1 MLQAL
6 ASQARRVP
14 AWCLPLAFRWSSN
27 AVRKTW
33 QVSSLGRCRDTKGRI
48 TYGYLHATG
57 YSFVKIDGKLWRVH
71 VLVKRTFHG
80 PPPDMDSDEVHHVDG
95 NKVNNRLDNLE
106 YVTHIQNMRCFHAA
120 SGPKTKKP
128 SHAKPVMWKTSG
140 SSDWAMS
147 PSLGEAAQE
156 LGIKRTLLSKYCRC
170 NLTVDGHEYAFATLE
185 RLTLS
190 GEVWRPLIHPS
201 SGQAIT
207 GMLVSSLGRVKLQ
220 HGRISRGHQTTAG
233 YWQTACLY
241 GGWKRN
247 VFVHRLVARAFLGP
261 PPTSEHNQ
269 INHKDGIKSNNAISN
284 LEYVTPAENRA
295 HFLAMAEASGRKK
308 ASTTPV
314 WSRPLGSKQGWQW
327 HASMRIAAST
337 LGLNKDSISRCAGGL
352 QKHTGNHEFRLDA
365 VEQPAL
371 LPGEEWREVDIEA
384 LLQEREA
391 RKNRKNQHGS
401 IDMKSCPI
409 KFRERSVDYFSNS
422 CQFSMGQDP
431 E

>member
-1 MLQAL
+1 MGL
-6 ASQARRVP
+6 
-14 AWCLPLAFRWSSN
+14 
-27 AVRKTW
+27 K
-33 QVSSLGRCRDTKGRI
+33 
-48 TYGYLHATG
+48 AT
-57 YSFVKIDGKLWRVH
+57 
-71 VLVKRTFHG
+71 T
-80 PPPDMDSDEVHHVDG
+80 
-95 NKVNNRLDNLE
+95 
-106 YVTHIQNMRCFHAA
+106 
-120 SGPKTKKP
+120 P
-128 SHAKPVMWKTSG
+128 S
-140 SSDWAMS
+140 
-147 PSLGEAAQE
+147 
-156 LGIKRTLLSKYCRC
+156 
-170 NLTVDGHEYAFATLE
+170 
-185 RLTLS
+185 
-190 GEVWRPLIHPS
+190 
-201 SGQAIT
+201 
-207 GMLVSSLGRVKLQ
+207 
-220 HGRISRGHQTTAG
+220 
-233 YWQTACLY
+233 
-241 GGWKRN
+241 
-247 VFVHRLVARAFLGP
+247 
-261 PPTSEHNQ
+261 
-269 INHKDGIKSNNAISN
+269 
-284 LEYVTPAENRA
+284 AENRA